1 MRNSV
6 DIKFVSDAKEIIS
19 ESWEIDNRAKWKD
32 GSQVKT
38 KRALQMVNYYD
49 LSKGFPIT
57 SLREINYKAAI
68 DEVLWI
74 YSKLSNN
81 IKELNSKIWNSWANH
96 EGEIKNAYGH
106 QIAKSTMG
114 HQSQMHYTLH
124 EIKNNPTSRRIMMN
138 MFNAEDQLTKSTE
151 SLVECA
157 YATHYSVKDG
167 KLHGTLIQRSGD
179 FLTAAHAGG
188 WNCTQYA
195 ALICAVAKECNLQPG
210 IFAHLIQDEHIYNK
224 HQEQVEEMIGR
235 YNEDEELVKLPTLKI
250 ADKPFFELTADDF
263 ELVGYKHHGGIGRIE
278 VAV

>member
-1 MRNSV
+1 MNTV
-6 DIKFVSDAKEIIS
+6 DEKFVSNAQEIL
-19 ESWEIDNRAKWKD
+19 EQDWEIDNRAKWND
-32 GSQVKT
+32 GTQVKT
-38 KRALQMVNYYD
+38 KRIIQVVNKYD

-57 SLREINYKAAI
+57 SLRNINYKAAI

-81 IKELNSKIWNSWANH
+81 VKDLNSKIWNSWAN
-96 EGEIKNAYGH
+96 ENGEIKNAYGH

-114 HQSQMHYTLH
+114 HPSQTHYVIH

-138 MFNAEDQLTKSTE
+138 MFSAEDQLTKATK
-151 SLVECA
+151 SLIECA
-157 YATHYSVKDG
+157 YGTHYSVKDG

-179 FLTAAHAGG
+179 FLTAASPGG

-195 ALICAVAKECNLQPG
+195 GLISAIAKECNLQPG
-210 IFAHLIQDEHIYNK
+210 IFLHVVQDDHIYNK
-224 HQEQVEEMIGR
+224 HQEQVEELIRR
-235 YNEDEELVKLPTLKI
+235 YNEEELYELPTLKI